1 MAEMLGPLR
10 TQRRLH
16 HAAGE
21 LAQQPTRPGDVI
33 GLKALQGVLER
44 LGRQQLGEPVDR
56 RLRRTLRLLGALRR
70 ISLRIR
76 DGLDGHWC
84 PSRPQGP
91 NRSPRP
97 HTLHRTEPFYVIA
110 DGEADVIG
118 DGRLIRTIGPGDCFG
133 EIALLHDT
141 LRTTTVR
148 ARTPLRLHTL
158 DRRHF
163 VSALSGY
170 GSSAREAEA
179 LVLRRLGTFEP
190 PGGQTRR

>member
-97 HTLHRTEPFYVIA
+97 HTLHRTEPL
-110 DGEADVIG
+110 G
-118 DGRLIRTIGPGDCFG
+118 
-133 EIALLHDT
+133 ALL
-141 LRTTTVR
+141 
-148 ARTPLRLHTL
+148 
-158 DRRHF
+158 
-163 VSALSGY
+163 
-170 GSSAREAEA
+170 AEA
-179 LVLRRLGTFEP
+179 GLSFQRSRTWKASPDPDYEATAARVLALCAAAPRAGVVIS
-190 PGGQTRR
+190 